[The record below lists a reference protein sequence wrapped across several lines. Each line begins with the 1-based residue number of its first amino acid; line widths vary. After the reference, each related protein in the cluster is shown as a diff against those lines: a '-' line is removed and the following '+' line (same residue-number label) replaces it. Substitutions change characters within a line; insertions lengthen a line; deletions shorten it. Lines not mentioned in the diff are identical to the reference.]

1 LELKVHLVHDSFRG
15 VSYLL
20 DQTPLQKII
29 PSPLTYHY
37 RNKIEFSFGKY
48 ITKAKNDRKA
58 QAQRDGLSSS
68 SEAKDPAEKKTLN
81 ILDSSFHS
89 E

>member
-1 LELKVHLVHDSFRG
+1 VHDSFRG

-20 DQTPLQKII
+20 ENTPLQEII
-29 PSPLTYHY
+29 PSPLSYHY

-58 QAQRDGLSSS
+58 QAQR
-68 SEAKDPAEKKTLN
+68 N
-81 ILDSSFHS
+81 
-89 E
+89 